1 MRSLPNC
8 KWFNDDLILLPDI
21 LDKAWQVIR
30 YVVNK
35 IGSIPIRATKIKNIM
50 SKRKRSLE
58 QNYSVR
64 VENMLPIEEGEY
76 DEWTIEDGSFDSNDG
91 KTVIMQYL
99 LNDNKQIFKM
109 DDGRYVLEVENE
121 DGTLD
126 YYYSEDIDDLL

>member
-1 MRSLPNC
+1 
-8 KWFNDDLILLPDI
+8 
-21 LDKAWQVIR
+21 VIK

-35 IGSIPIRATKIKNIM
+35 IGSIPIRATIHLKYKIM

-76 DEWTIEDGSFDSNDG
+76 DEWTIEDGNFDSNDG

-121 DGTLD
+121 DGTMD

>member
-1 MRSLPNC
+1 MI
-8 KWFNDDLILLPDI
+8 K
-21 LDKAWQVIR
+21 

-58 QNYSVR
+58 WDYSVR

-76 DEWTIEDGSFDSNDG
+76 DEWTIEDGNFDSNEG

-121 DGTLD
+121 DGTMD

>member
-1 MRSLPNC
+1 MI
-8 KWFNDDLILLPDI
+8 K
-21 LDKAWQVIR
+21 

-121 DGTLD
+121 DGTMY

>member
-1 MRSLPNC
+1 MI
-8 KWFNDDLILLPDI
+8 K
-21 LDKAWQVIR
+21 

-35 IGSIPIRATKIKNIM
+35 IGSIPIRATINLKDKIM
-50 SKRKRSLE
+50 RKRKRSLE
-58 QNYSVR
+58 HNYSVR

-76 DEWTIEDGSFDSNDG
+76 DEWTIEDGSFDSNEG

-121 DGTLD
+121 DGTMD